1 MIAVLEKSKLT
12 NFAELHERLGGVPLE
27 RIRLTPYP
35 GSATEA
41 DLETN
46 GDATCE
52 LIDGVLVEK
61 AVGARE
67 SLLSAWLC
75 QQLGN
80 FVEVDDLGVVLGE
93 AGFIRLADGQVR
105 APDATFIPWSSFPH
119 EELPVEAYWSVKP
132 ALIVEVLSPDN
143 TKAEI
148 DRKLSEF
155 FAFGCKL
162 AWVIDPKTKTAK
174 VHTSAA
180 RFKIVD
186 GAGVLDAGRALPGF
200 KLYLSALF
208 AKLQRRKP
216 SN

>member
-1 MIAVLEKSKLT
+1 MIAVLEKSKPT

-61 AVGARE
+61 AVGTRE
-67 SLLSAWLC
+67 SLLSAWIC

-93 AGFIRLADGQVR
+93 AGLIRLAGGQVR

-119 EELPVEAYWSVKP
+119 EELPLEEYWSIKP
-132 ALIVEVLSPDN
+132 ALIVEVQRLRTTSTARSSWRSASPPCPPV
-143 TKAEI
+143 TVQ
-148 DRKLSEF
+148 SGTTP
-155 FAFGCKL
+155 FASRSSPLHVYQAL
-162 AWVIDPKTKTAK
+162 AGIRT
-174 VHTSAA
+174 
-180 RFKIVD
+180 
-186 GAGVLDAGRALPGF
+186 
-200 KLYLSALF
+200 
-208 AKLQRRKP
+208 
-216 SN
+216 